1 MGQPS
6 SHVVRTARDEIINRF
21 REGASLGIKR
31 GFFLGGGEGV
41 VKRFGELCVPPK
53 KLVATPRKGSLLLIF
68 YIKSRLSFI
77 VRQ

>member
-31 GFFLGGGEGV
+31 GFFLGGGGGGGKAIWRTVRPSEKNRGYAPERV
-41 VKRFGELCVPPK
+41 
-53 KLVATPRKGSLLLIF
+53 LIINIL
-68 YIKSRLSFI
+68 YQK
-77 VRQ
+77 

>member
-31 GFFLGGGEGV
+31 GFLGGGGGGGGKAIWRTVRPSEKNRGYAPERV
-41 VKRFGELCVPPK
+41 
-53 KLVATPRKGSLLLIF
+53 LIINIL
-68 YIKSRLSFI
+68 YQK
-77 VRQ
+77 